1 MSVPLNLAADAASRE
16 DIEQLPVRSHRF
28 EDVVNLYVVAEVVGV
43 GLVAFMAA
51 RLYWRQGFD
60 WVPPVLDVLVPSA
73 AVALIV
79 GIVNVRGGRMASALS
94 SGPIFMWSALRAIL
108 IAFATIV
115 TALFVLKISD
125 VYSRGML
132 LSQLVAVAAAIL
144 FMRAIFQKYLR
155 TQLARGALET
165 ERVIV
170 IGSLARDGAFLG
182 RLLKAG
188 NRIVSAQTLEGVL
201 QDGSSTPLVKDLV
214 KTCRSW
220 GVARVVIALPAQ
232 HSGIASDI
240 VEGLAETP
248 VTVNVV
254 LPGVQC
260 PVFRSSANSF
270 HGLATAEIDNRPL
283 NSWDLA
289 VKRIFDIAVSFSALV
304 LLAPL
309 LTFVAIAI
317 RLDSPGPVLFRQTRH
332 GYGNRAI
339 RVIKFRS
346 MRVVEDGAAFRQA
359 TRNDPRITR
368 IGRFIRRTNLDE
380 LPQLFNVLLGEMS
393 IVGPRPHPIAL
404 NETFADQIKWF
415 NRRHNIKPGITGW
428 AQVNGYRGET
438 KTLDRMEGR
447 VAHDLWYLENWSF
460 LLDLKIMIV
469 TVFSPLAYRD
479 AR

>member
-1 MSVPLNLAADAASRE
+1 MSAPLHLAADAASRNDVE
-16 DIEQLPVRSHRF
+16 HFAVRSRRF
-28 EDVVNLYVVAEVVGV
+28 EDVANIYVVAEIAGV

-51 RLYWRQGFD
+51 RLYWREGFG
-60 WVPPVLDVLVPSA
+60 WVPPIVDVLAPSA
-73 AVALIV
+73 AIALIV
-79 GIVNVRGGRMASALS
+79 GVVNIRAGRMGSALS

-115 TALFVLKISD
+115 TGLFVLKVSD

-132 LSQLVAVAAAIL
+132 LTQLIAAAAAIL

-155 TQLARGALET
+155 TQLARGNLET
-165 ERVIV
+165 ERVVV
-170 IGSLARDGAFLG
+170 IGSLARDGAFLA
-182 RLLKAG
+182 RLAKDG
-188 NRIVSAQTLEGVL
+188 NRIVAAQTLEGVVHG
-201 QDGSSTPLVKDLV
+201 DDTAPLVKDIV

-220 GVARVVIALPAQ
+220 GVTRVVVALPAQ

-248 VTVNVV
+248 VTVNLV
-254 LPGVQC
+254 LSAMQC
-260 PVFRSSANSF
+260 PVFRSSVNSF
-270 HGLATAEIDNRPL
+270 YGFATAQIDNRPL
-283 NSWDLA
+283 NAWDLA
-289 VKRIFDIAVSFSALV
+289 VKRVFDVVVSFSALV
-304 LLAPL
+304 FLAPL
-309 LTFVAIAI
+309 LTFIALAI

-346 MRVVEDGAAFRQA
+346 MRVAEDGAAFRQA

-380 LPQLFNVLLGEMS
+380 LPQLFNVLFGEMS
-393 IVGPRPHPIAL
+393 IVGPRPHPVAL